1 MYASVL
7 RRKSARSRKTW
18 EAVLRR
24 EAAPGRGSAPRPRR
38 GSAPGSRRG
47 SAPGS
52 RRGTAVAGL
61 VRTAVRTTALALL
74 TAVAIAGL
82 SAGPAAAADGD
93 VTWTVRTAANSYG
106 DDRSS
111 YSYTVN
117 PGGQLK
123 DAMVVANHSKSPL
136 ELAVYAADG
145 YTTDTGQLDLLTQDK
160 KSVGIGAWVHAGRGS
175 VVIAPGKSA
184 EIPFTVGVPGNA
196 PPGDYVGGI
205 LTSLKQADDA
215 EGINVDRRL
224 GIKVKLRV
232 SGALK
237 PNLAVEDLR
246 VEYDGS
252 ANPFA
257 KGDATVTYT
266 IHNTGNAILS
276 ARQSA
281 SVSGPFGWLRTD
293 AGTIA
298 PPPELLP
305 GESWKVKAPVHGVR
319 PAVSLAATVTL
330 TPLLTDASGTTTAL
344 KPVESTTHG
353 WAVPWTLLALV
364 VVLIAAA
371 VGTFLLIRRNRARR
385 KEQEEARVQQAV
397 ERALRD
403 KESQQS

>member
-1 MYASVL
+1 MYASVPP
-7 RRKSARSRKTW
+7 RKSAPRRQSTQLRK
-18 EAVLRR
+18 
-24 EAAPGRGSAPRPRR
+24 SAPRRK
-38 GSAPGSRRG
+38 
-47 SAPGS
+47 
-52 RRGTAVAGL
+52 TAVAGL
-61 VRTAVRTTALALL
+61 VRTAALALL
-74 TAVAIAGL
+74 MVVAVAGL
-82 SAGPAAAADGD
+82 SAGPAAAAEGD
-93 VTWTVRTAANSYG
+93 VTWTVRTAPNSYG

-123 DAMVVANHSKSPL
+123 DAMVVANRSKTPL

-160 KSVGIGAWVHAGRGS
+160 KSVGIGAWVHAGRSS
-175 VVIAPGKSA
+175 VVIQPGKSA
-184 EIPFTVGVPGNA
+184 EIPFTVGVPDNA

-205 LTSLKQADDA
+205 LTSLKQSDDA

-237 PNLAVEDLR
+237 PNLAVEDLH

-252 ANPFA
+252 ASPFA
-257 KGDATVTYT
+257 TGDATVTYT

-276 ARQSA
+276 TRQA
-281 SVSGPFGWLRTD
+281 VSVSGPFGWLRTD
-293 AGTIA
+293 AGRIA
-298 PPPELLP
+298 APPELLP
-305 GESWKVKAPVHGVR
+305 GEDWKVKVPVHGVR

-364 VVLIAAA
+364 LVLIAAG

-385 KEQEEARVQQAV
+385 KLAEEARVRTAV
-397 ERALRD
+397 EQALRD
-403 KESQQS
+403 KETQQS